1 MAFLQGISN
10 QYLEQKVFL
19 FLNQSINLQNST
31 VLIALMLSCL
41 QTDEMLFHSLHCGL
55 GEVPSNGALRLY
67 SVHEDVSKGL
77 PRQPFKTGKILNGFR
92 NLELGGPSKNKYHV
106 FHVLDIRDRTQCKWM
121 AVKETPW

>member
-31 VLIALMLSCL
+31 VLIVLMLSCL
-41 QTDEMLFHSLHCGL
+41 QTGEMPFHSLHCRL

-77 PRQPFKTGKILNGFR
+77 PRQPFKTGKIIKWVQKPGTR
-92 NLELGGPSKNKYHV
+92 
-106 FHVLDIRDRTQCKWM
+106 RTFQKQVSCFPCSGHQGQNTM
-121 AVKETPW
+121 